1 MGRLPYHVRWM
12 QGHGEGTPM
21 VEGNFIAVRMILEK
35 LGPELDL
42 KLVAGEDG
50 LDNTFNTTELNRPGL
65 AFAGYYDVFTS
76 DRIQIIG
83 ITEISYLKSLEPADR
98 LQRIRR
104 TFEFNIPAVIITSDQ
119 ETLEELKRVAD
130 ERSIPL
136 LRTPLL
142 TSNFSSHLARFLQRS
157 VAPTWNIHGVA
168 LDVFGMGVL
177 ITGPSGVGKSECAL
191 ELLERGHRLIADD
204 IVILRRVGKGD
215 LVATCSERLG
225 YHMEIR
231 GIGIIDVETLFG
243 VRAVRDEEV
252 VSLVIRMERWDQ
264 KKDYDRIGIT
274 ANTCLLFDCEL
285 PEYVIP
291 VQPGRNMSLLIEVA
305 TLMQRLKSQGVNT
318 AENFNAKLQTELQK
332 RMKAANPAIA
342 SVLDY

>member
-1 MGRLPYHVRWM
+1 MI
-12 QGHGEGTPM
+12 
-21 VEGNFIAVRMILEK
+21 EGNFIPVRMVLDK
-35 LGPELDL
+35 LGQELDL
-42 KLVAGEDG
+42 KLVAGEAG

-98 LQRIRR
+98 LQRVRR
-104 TFEFNIPAVIITSDQ
+104 TFEFNIPAMIVTSDQ
-119 ETLEELKRVAD
+119 EILEELRRVAD
-130 ERSIPL
+130 ERAIPL
-136 LRTPLL
+136 LKTPLL
-142 TSNFSSHLARFLQRS
+142 TSNFSSHLSRFLQRA
-157 VAPTWNIHGVA
+157 VAPTWHIHGVS

-215 LVATCSERLG
+215 LVASASERLG

-252 VSLVIRMERWDQ
+252 VSLVIRMERWEQ
-264 KKDYDRIGIT
+264 NKDYDRIGIT

-285 PEYVIP
+285 PEYVVP
-291 VQPGRNMSLLIEVA
+291 VQPGRNMSLLVEVA
-305 TLMQRLKSQGVNT
+305 ALMQRLKNQGINT
-318 AENFNAKLQTELQK
+318 AEVFNARLQAELQK
-332 RMKAANPAIA
+332 RTGAPKASAFPSA
-342 SVLDY
+342 VDY